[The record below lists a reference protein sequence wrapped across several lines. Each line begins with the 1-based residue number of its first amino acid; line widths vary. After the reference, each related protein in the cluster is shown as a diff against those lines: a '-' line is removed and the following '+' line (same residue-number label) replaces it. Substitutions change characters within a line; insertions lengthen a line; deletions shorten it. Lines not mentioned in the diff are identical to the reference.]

1 MQIGGFFM
9 RKKLLWGA
17 ALAVTLLALAGG
29 YLFATLSGGFPA
41 AYYTKKGQQYL
52 DRGRDELAEQAL
64 KLALK
69 ADPDRVDAR
78 LTLARL
84 CRRTGREQQAEL
96 LLRQGLEQDS
106 RSSVC
111 WLELA
116 RLYVSQDRLEQASA
130 LLDHPRE
137 GYLALTIGQRRPR
150 IALDKP
156 AGRYRAPL
164 RITAAPEEG
173 TVCYYTLDGTVP
185 TLSSPVWPGS
195 LELGEGSH
203 TLTLIAV
210 RADLPSPVLRAG
222 YTVEAAAPA
231 FAPEGE
237 LRQLLDWLEALQ
249 ALLEQNGGS
258 IGPD

>member
-1 MQIGGFFM
+1 M
-9 RKKLLWGA
+9 RKKLLWGG

-69 ADPDRVDAR
+69 ADPDRV
-78 LTLARL
+78 
-84 CRRTGREQQAEL
+84 
-96 LLRQGLEQDS
+96 DS

-185 TLSSPVWPGS
+185 TLASPVWPGT

-237 LRQLLDWLEALQ
+237 LRQLLNWLEALR
-249 ALLEQNGGS
+249 ALLEQNGGAF
-258 IGPD
+258 GPD